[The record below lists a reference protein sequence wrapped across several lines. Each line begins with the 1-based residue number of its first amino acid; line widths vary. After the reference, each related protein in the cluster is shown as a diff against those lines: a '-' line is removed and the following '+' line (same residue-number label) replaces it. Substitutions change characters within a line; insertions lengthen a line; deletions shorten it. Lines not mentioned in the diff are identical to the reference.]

1 MELFLVSSE
10 PKVDDEDVLQR
21 EVRTVC
27 CHLSTLAVSLV
38 FETPDLSF
46 EVLSLIR

>member
-1 MELFLVSSE
+1 VELFLVSSE
-10 PKVDDEDVLQR
+10 PKVDVEDVLQR

-27 CHLSTLAVSLV
+27 CHLSTLAVFLV

-46 EVLSLIR
+46 EVLSLI